1 MPEYELL
8 RPSVS
13 RDVIFFSFQEE
24 KLFGQ
29 AETEYVHFML
39 ELSLLQEGQEKGK
52 EAGRQ
57 CQGLVGG

>member
-1 MPEYELL
+1 MVCTLFCLL
-8 RPSVS
+8 S
-13 RDVIFFSFQEE
+13 DVIFFSFQEE

>member
-1 MPEYELL
+1 MG
-8 RPSVS
+8 
-13 RDVIFFSFQEE
+13 IFSFEEE

-29 AETEYVHFML
+29 AETEFVHFMV
-39 ELSLLQEGQEKGK
+39 ELPLLQEGQEKGK

>member
-1 MPEYELL
+1 MYWWFVHF
-8 RPSVS
+8 SVCFQMG
-13 RDVIFFSFQEE
+13 IFSFEEE

-29 AETEYVHFML
+29 AETEFVHFMV
-39 ELSLLQEGQEKGK
+39 ELPLLQEGQEKGK